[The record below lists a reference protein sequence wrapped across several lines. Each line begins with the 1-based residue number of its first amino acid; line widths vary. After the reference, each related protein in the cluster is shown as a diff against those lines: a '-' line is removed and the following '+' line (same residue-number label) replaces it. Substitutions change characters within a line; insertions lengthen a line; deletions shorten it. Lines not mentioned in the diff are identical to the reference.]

1 MPATPLRTTARL
13 AAATQLLLWTTGT
26 SVAAVALVLRWPAPP
41 VRPAAGPSLED
52 LLTAAACAA
61 LLLVLVAAAAG
72 GWASLVLAAARRGG
86 SMRLAGLE
94 RAAVPRVLR
103 RLAATAVGVGVL
115 AGAGAGAA
123 SAAPAPV
130 TVALAPLVPS
140 WPAETT
146 PPPAPVPAPATSDP
160 AQGSPGTPLGT
171 DTGAGPGRTASLAP
185 PPRGVEQVGP
195 VVVVEPG
202 DCLWRIA
209 AEHLPP
215 GAGAAR
221 VAAEWPRWWA
231 ANRDVVGPDPDLIL
245 PGQHLR
251 APVGQD
257 AP

>member
-1 MPATPLRTTARL
+1 MSAPPLRTPARL
-13 AAATQLLLWTTGT
+13 AAAAQLLLWTAGT
-26 SVAAVALVLRWPAPP
+26 STAALALALAWPAPP
-41 VRPAAGPSLED
+41 ARLAAGPSVED
-52 LLTAAACAA
+52 LLANAACAA
-61 LLLVLVAAAAG
+61 LLLVLAAAAAG

-86 SMRLAGLE
+86 STRLARLE
-94 RAAVPRVLR
+94 RAAVPGALR

-130 TVALAPLVPS
+130 TVAVAPLVPS
-140 WPAETT
+140 WPAEAT
-146 PPPAPVPAPATSDP
+146 PAPTPAPGTGGP
-160 AQGSPGTPLGT
+160 AQGS
-171 DTGAGPGRTASLAP
+171 TGAPSGADAGARPGRTTVAP
-185 PPRGVEQVGP
+185 EPLRGAGGEQAGE

-231 ANRDVVGPDPDLIL
+231 ANRAVVGDDPDLVL